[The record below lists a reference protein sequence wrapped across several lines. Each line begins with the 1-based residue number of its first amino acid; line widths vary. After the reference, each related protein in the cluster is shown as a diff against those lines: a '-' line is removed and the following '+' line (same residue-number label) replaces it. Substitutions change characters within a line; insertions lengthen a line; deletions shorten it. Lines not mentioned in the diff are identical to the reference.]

1 MIEQQDTNK
10 KGYKYFHQA
19 KVKVK
24 VQNDARYFDKI
35 IPLNENQAF
44 IYFDGGEYHLY
55 DMASEQVVGQGQIIH
70 DVKCFYQI
78 YPQTLCF
85 LDPED
90 MKVKLLDLQTHQVNE
105 QFVFAASN
113 IVSQNSDKQIKEKLA
128 YKFCIMMINRK
139 QNNVQYLITQDLEKY
154 YSNNTV
160 CHFAIR
166 ILPLNYTHETQFDLN
181 PVFEYHYPIQL
192 IMKNC
197 IIGRLTKKRQLFMD
211 KTLKLDR
218 QKSYQLNHIQSKMH
232 SKLFI
237 LRQTYLSHQQ
247 TLLTGYI
254 NIQLLYGSIIMMVF
268 RSQPFLQLIQ
278 DLIIM
283 VKNGYLNQNVFQ
295 LK

>member
-1 MIEQQDTNK
+1 M
-10 KGYKYFHQA
+10 
-19 KVKVK
+19 
-24 VQNDARYFDKI
+24 KI
-35 IPLNENQAF
+35 
-44 IYFDGGEYHLY
+44 
-55 DMASEQVVGQGQIIH
+55 
-70 DVKCFYQI
+70 
-78 YPQTLCF
+78 
-85 LDPED
+85 
-90 MKVKLLDLQTHQVNE
+90 KLLFILMGMV
-105 QFVFAASN
+105 
-113 IVSQNSDKQIKEKLA
+113 IMYMILSQNKLLAKDKLLRMQNISIKYTHKPYVSLIQKILFNFVKYLFLRQNIATQKSDKQAKKALA
-128 YKFCIMMINRK
+128 QKSKNNS
-139 QNNVQYLITQDLEKY
+139 NNVRYLISQDQENHYSKIVSATLLLE
-154 YSNNTV
+154 SSS
-160 CHFAIR
+160 
-166 ILPLNYTHETQFDLN
+166 LNYRDEIQFDLN